1 MGAVLDQS
9 AREFRLT
16 DADFRRIQR
25 LLKERSGIDVGTGK
39 RNLVYGRLTRRLRA
53 LDLTDFSQYLELVA
67 DPVSDESRAF
77 LNALTTNVTELFRE
91 QHHFD
96 LLREEI
102 IPTMLAQGAH
112 RLRIWSAGCSLG
124 DEPYSIALTLA
135 SIPALEDW
143 DCKILATDIDSDVL
157 AQASAGVYQAE
168 RVEKLKAGL
177 RAFFLRGVGKN
188 AGLARVSPAIRQ
200 MLTFRQLNL
209 HDAWPMQGPFDVIF
223 CRNVI
228 IYFDPPTREN
238 LVRRFADL
246 LRPGGYLC
254 LGHSES
260 PTGAKI
266 AALKSC
272 GRTTFVK
279 IAGERE

>member
-1 MGAVLDQS
+1 VGAILDQR

-16 DADFRRIQR
+16 DADFERIQR
-25 LLKERSGIDVGTGK
+25 LLKERSGIDVGSGK
-39 RNLVYGRLTRRLRA
+39 RNLVYGRLSRRLRA
-53 LDLTDFSQYLELVA
+53 LELTDFSRYLELVA
-67 DPVSDESRAF
+67 DPESDESRAF

-91 QHHFD
+91 RHHFD
-96 LLREEI
+96 LLREEV
-102 IPTMLAQGAH
+102 IPSMVAQGAH
-112 RLRIWSAGCSLG
+112 RLRVWSAGCSLG
-124 DEPYSIALTLA
+124 DESYSIALTLA
-135 SIPALEDW
+135 GMPALAEW
-143 DCKILATDIDSDVL
+143 DCKVLATDIDSDVL
-157 AQASAGVYQAE
+157 AQASTGIYQAE
-168 RVEKLKAGL
+168 RVERLEPKM

-188 AGLARVSPAIRQ
+188 AGLARVSPAVRQ

-209 HDAWPMQGPFDVIF
+209 HDAWPMRGPFDVIF

-260 PTGAKI
+260 PTGAKV
-266 AALKSC
+266 ATLKSC

-279 IAGERE
+279 VAGERE